1 MHNPKAYNV
10 EAQYLAISLDTG
22 RFENVSWH
30 VRCVPDSPAAAESLL
45 FSPSLL
51 VSVERGGRAELS
63 PVCSDAAS
71 TLTAIDSVLL
81 EPALCEPLKAGNGDG
96 VLLNSSSLIFVRQAN
111 TVRTSMTYNIPDYMY

>member
-1 MHNPKAYNV
+1 M
-10 EAQYLAISLDTG
+10 
-22 RFENVSWH
+22 
-30 VRCVPDSPAAAESLL
+30 PDSPAAAESLL

-63 PVCSDAAS
+63 PVCPDAAS

-111 TVRTSMTYNIPDYMY
+111 TVRTSKTFMSKY